1 CTAEQVR
8 SMDHKPRYDVIVS
21 RAVTTLPEFIRDTK
35 HLVAKGRGRMY
46 YLKGGEL
53 ADEILPVRNAVRV
66 HELKE
71 VFAEA
76 FFETKKVVE
85 VTL

>member
-1 CTAEQVR
+1 
-8 SMDHKPRYDVIVS
+8 
-21 RAVTTLPEFIRDTK
+21 
-35 HLVAKGRGRMY
+35 MY

-71 VFAEA
+71 VFSEP

-85 VTL
+85 VSL